1 MEDGGFT
8 IVTAEDETNHG
19 KKSKGSDGVNTVQGI
34 KPEEAREYYLAQQKR
49 RNKRSGDME
58 VEDEGMEYT
67 SNKKKK
73 DVLQNDFYKFQVKD
87 YKKEKLEEL
96 RKGFEEDRRR
106 LAKMM
111 LKKQAKDGKAAK
123 TRDE

>member
-1 MEDGGFT
+1 MQDGGFT

-49 RNKRSGDME
+49 RNKRSGNSEE
-58 VEDEGMEYT
+58 VEEQDGMEYT

-73 DVLQNDFYKFQVKD
+73 DIMQNDFYKFQVKD

-111 LKKQAKDGKAAK
+111 LKK
-123 TRDE
+123 